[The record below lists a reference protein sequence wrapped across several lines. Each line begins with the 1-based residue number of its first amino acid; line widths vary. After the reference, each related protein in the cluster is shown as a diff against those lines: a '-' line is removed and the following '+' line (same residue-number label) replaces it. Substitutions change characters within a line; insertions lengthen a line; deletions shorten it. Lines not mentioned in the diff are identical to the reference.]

1 MILTIDNVSK
11 KYKDKWAVESFSL
24 ELSDQGVYGLLGPNG
39 AGKTTLLRML
49 VDISEPTSGQIK
61 LDGKPI
67 QRMGEQYRNILGYMP
82 QRLGFYN
89 RFSAFKFLM
98 YMCSL
103 KGLSGSQAKV
113 RVQETL
119 ALVGL
124 ENKAQDKIGTFS
136 GGMKQRLGIAQALL
150 NDPRILILD
159 EPTVG
164 LDPKERIRFRNMIGE
179 LGRERLVLL
188 STHIISD
195 LEFSC
200 KRLILMNEGK
210 LILHDT
216 PKAIMTSMQDRVWKA
231 SILESQLKEL
241 NAKFK
246 VSSLS
251 YSPEGITARI
261 LSKEK
266 PIPEAVS
273 ESPRIEDVYMHFFG
287 QEAES

>member
-1 MILTIDNVSK
+1 MILTLDNVSK
-11 KYKDKWAVESFSL
+11 KYKDKRVVDSFSL
-24 ELSDQGVYGLLGPNG
+24 ELSSHGIYGLLGPNG

-49 VDISEPTSGQIK
+49 VDISEPTSGRIM
-61 LDGKPI
+61 LNGKSI
-67 QRMGEQYRNILGYMP
+67 QHMGERYRSMLGYMP

-89 RFSAFKFLM
+89 RFSAYKFLM

-103 KGLSGSQAKV
+103 KGLSGKQAKV
-113 RVQETL
+113 RVRETL

-124 ENKAQDKIGTFS
+124 ETKARDKIGTFS

-150 NDPRILILD
+150 NDPQILILD

-200 KRLILMNEGK
+200 KRLILMNEGR
-210 LILHDT
+210 LILNDT
-216 PKAIMTSMQDRVWKA
+216 PDEIVLSMKDTVWKA
-231 SILESQLKEL
+231 TISEEQLAEL
-241 NAKFK
+241 NARFK

-251 YSPEGITARI
+251 YTAAGITARI
-261 LSKEK
+261 LSSEK
-266 PIPEAVS
+266 PVPQAVPD
-273 ESPRIEDVYMHFFG
+273 SPRLEDVYMHFFG
-287 QEAES
+287 EEAES

>member
-11 KYKDKWAVESFSL
+11 KYKDKWVVKSFSL
-24 ELSDQGVYGLLGPNG
+24 ELSNQGVYGLLGPNG

-67 QRMGEQYRNILGYMP
+67 QHMGEQYRSMLGYMP

-89 RFSAFKFLM
+89 RFSASKFLM

-124 ENKAQDKIGTFS
+124 ENKARDKIGTFS

-150 NDPRILILD
+150 NDPQILILD

-216 PKAIMTSMQDRVWKA
+216 PNAIMTSMQDRVWKA
-231 SILESQLKEL
+231 PILESQLTDL
-241 NAKFK
+241 NARFK

-261 LSKEK
+261 LSQEK
-266 PIPEAVS
+266 PIPEAVP
-273 ESPRIEDVYMHFFG
+273 ESPRLEDVYMHFFG
-287 QEAES
+287 EEAES

>member
-11 KYKDKWAVESFSL
+11 KYKDKWVVKSFSL
-24 ELSDQGVYGLLGPNG
+24 ELSNQGVYGLLGPNG

-67 QRMGEQYRNILGYMP
+67 QHTGEQYRSILGYMP

-89 RFSAFKFLM
+89 RFSAYKFLM

-124 ENKAQDKIGTFS
+124 ENKARDKIGTFS

-150 NDPRILILD
+150 NDPQILILD

-210 LILHDT
+210 LILQDT
-216 PKAIMTSMQDRVWKA
+216 PNAIMTSMQDRVWKA
-231 SILESQLKEL
+231 PILESQLTEL
-241 NAKFK
+241 NARFK

-261 LSKEK
+261 LSQEK
-266 PIPEAVS
+266 PIPEAVP
-273 ESPRIEDVYMHFFG
+273 ESPRLEDVYMHFFG
-287 QEAES
+287 EEAES